1 MKRLLFIGL
10 SVILLLFGFSIFPER
25 YDLVIKNGKIIDGTG
40 NPWFI
45 ADIGIK
51 GKFIKKI
58 GFIKENLGRRV
69 IDANGLVVSPGFIDV
84 HTHAEGIEKNPK
96 IENYSFQGVTTVI
109 AGNCGSHSYPLKEH
123 FKKLKSNGISINY
136 GSLVGHNTIR
146 DIVMGKKQAL
156 PTKEEMEKMKKILEQ
171 ELKDGGL
178 GLSTG
183 LAYMP
188 GVYSNTEELVELGKV
203 VAKYHGIYTSH
214 IRNQG
219 KLIKEAIEEA
229 IQVGE
234 KNGIPVL
241 VSHIKL
247 AEESVWNEIWR
258 ITKPVEEARARG
270 VEVFLDQYPYT
281 ATSSGFESSLPAWSR
296 EGGLEKFR
304 ERLKDK
310 EQYEKI
316 KSHVIQGRLT
326 SLKGINKLQSI
337 FIASCPWKKE
347 YEGKNLEEILEMEG
361 KEPTVENG
369 ADLIIEIVKNGD
381 AQGIFFQMDESD
393 VKELMKLPY
402 LMIGSDGAMQIPGKG
417 FPHPRSYG
425 TYPRVLGR
433 YVREE
438 KVITLE
444 DAIRK
449 MTSLPANTFRIKKR
463 GILKEKFYADIVIFS
478 PEKIIDK
485 ATFSEPHQ
493 YPDGI
498 EYVIVNGEIVVE
510 KNRHTGKLPGMII
523 KRAEERRS

>member
-1 MKRLLFIGL
+1 MKRLFIL
-10 SVILLLFGFSIFPER
+10 AISVIAFFYGFSIFSER
-25 YDLVIKNGKIIDGTG
+25 YDLVIKNGKVIDGTG

-58 GFIKENLGRRV
+58 GFIETQKGKKV
-69 IDANGLVVSPGFIDV
+69 IDARGLVVSPGFIDV
-84 HTHAEGIEKNPK
+84 HTHAEGIERNLK

-109 AGNCGSHSYPLKEH
+109 AGNCGGHSYPLKEH
-123 FKKLKSNGISINY
+123 FEKLKANGISINY

-156 PTKEEMEKMKKILEQ
+156 PDREEMEKMKKLLEQ

-188 GVYSNTEELVELGKV
+188 GIYSNTEEIVELGKV

-219 KLIKEAIEEA
+219 KGIKEAIEEA

-234 KNGIPVL
+234 KNKIPVL

-247 AEESVWNEIWR
+247 ADESVWNEIWR
-258 ITKPVEEARARG
+258 IKKPVEEARSKG

-281 ATSSGFESSLPAWSR
+281 ATSSGFESSLPGWSR
-296 EGGLEKFR
+296 EGGLEKLR
-304 ERLKDK
+304 ERLSEK
-310 EQYEKI
+310 ENFEKV
-316 KSHVIQGRLT
+316 KAHVIQGRLT
-326 SLKGINKLQSI
+326 SVKGINKLQSI
-337 FIASCPWKKE
+337 FIASCSWKKE

-369 ADLIIEIVKNGD
+369 AELIIGIVKNGD

-402 LMIGSDGAMQIPGKG
+402 LMIGSDGAMQIYGRG

-425 TYPRVLGR
+425 TYPRILGR

-438 KVITLE
+438 KILSLE

-463 GILKEKFYADIVIFS
+463 GILKEGFYADIVIFS

-485 ATFSEPHQ
+485 ATFPNPHQ
-493 YPDGI
+493 YPEGI
-498 EYVIVNGEIVVE
+498 EYVIVNGEIIVE
-510 KNRHTGKLPGMII
+510 KNHHTGKLPGMII
-523 KRAEERRS
+523 KRE

>member
-1 MKRLLFIGL
+1 MKKIFIL
-10 SVILLLFGFSIFPER
+10 AISLITFFYGFSIFPER

-58 GFIKENLGRRV
+58 GFIEDSKGKKV
-69 IDANGLVVSPGFIDV
+69 IDARGLVISPGFIDV

-109 AGNCGSHSYPLKEH
+109 AGNCGGHSYPLKEH
-123 FKKLKSNGISINY
+123 FRKLKANGISINY

-146 DIVMGKKQAL
+146 DIVMGKKLAL
-156 PTKEEMEKMKKILEQ
+156 PNEEEMKRMKKLLEQ

-188 GVYSNTEELVELGKV
+188 GIYSNTEELVELGNV

-219 KLIKEAIEEA
+219 KGIKEAIEEA

-234 KNGIPVL
+234 ENKIPVL

-247 AEESVWNEIWR
+247 ADESVWNEIWR

-281 ATSSGFESSLPAWSR
+281 ATSSGFESSLPGWSR
-296 EGGLEKFR
+296 EGGLEKFK
-304 ERLKDK
+304 ERLLDK
-310 EQYEKI
+310 EKYEKI
-316 KSHVIQGRLT
+316 KAHVIQGRLT
-326 SLKGINKLQSI
+326 SIKGINKLQSI

-402 LMIGSDGAMQIPGKG
+402 LMIGSDGAMQIYGKG

-425 TYPRVLGR
+425 TYPRILGK

-438 KVITLE
+438 KVLNLE

-449 MTSLPANTFRIKKR
+449 MTSLPANTFRIMKR

-478 PEKIIDK
+478 LEKIIDK
-485 ATFSEPHQ
+485 ATFGNPHQ
-493 YPDGI
+493 YPEGI
-498 EYVIVNGEIVVE
+498 EYVIVNGKIVVE
-510 KNRHTGKLPGMII
+510 RNKHTGELPGMII
-523 KRAEERRS
+523 KRK

>member
-1 MKRLLFIGL
+1 MKKLFL
-10 SVILLLFGFSIFPER
+10 VAVSVMTFFYGFSLFSER
-25 YDLVIKNGKIIDGTG
+25 YDLLIKNGKIIEGTG

-58 GFIKENLGRRV
+58 GFIKDGRGKKV
-69 IDANGLVVSPGFIDV
+69 IDARGLVVSPGFIDV
-84 HTHAEGIEKNPK
+84 HTHTEGIEKNPK
-96 IENYSFQGVTTVI
+96 IENYSLQGVTTVI

-123 FKKLKSNGISINY
+123 FKRLKASGISINY

-146 DIVMGKKQAL
+146 DIVMGKNQAL
-156 PTKEEMEKMKKILEQ
+156 PNKEQMERMKKLLEQ
-171 ELKDGGL
+171 ELKEGGL

-188 GVYSNTEELVELGKV
+188 GIYSNTEELVELGKV

-219 KLIKEAIEEA
+219 RRIKEAIEEA
-229 IQVGE
+229 IEVGE
-234 KNGIPVL
+234 KNKIPVL

-258 ITKPVEEARARG
+258 ITKPVEEARAKG

-296 EGGLEKFR
+296 EGGLEKFK
-304 ERLKDK
+304 ERIANK
-310 EQYEKI
+310 EEYEKI
-316 KSHVIQGRLT
+316 KNHIIQVRLT
-326 SLKGINKLQSI
+326 SVKGINKLQSI

-347 YEGKNLEEILEMEG
+347 YEGKNLEEILEMNG
-361 KEPTVENG
+361 KEPTIENG
-369 ADLIIEIVKNGD
+369 AELIIDIVKNGD
-381 AQGIFFQMDESD
+381 AQGIFFQMDETD
-393 VKELMKLPY
+393 VKNLLKLSY
-402 LMIGSDGAMQIPGKG
+402 LMIGSDGAMQIFGRS

-425 TYPRVLGR
+425 TYPRILGR

-438 KVITLE
+438 KILTLE

-449 MTSLPANTFRIKKR
+449 MTSLPANTFRIQKR
-463 GILKEKFYADIVIFS
+463 GLLKEEFFADIVIFS

-485 ATFSEPHQ
+485 ATFQNPHQ
-493 YPDGI
+493 YPEGI
-498 EYVIVNGEIVVE
+498 EYVIVNGEIVSE
-510 KNRHTGKLPGMII
+510 KNKHTGKLPGMII
-523 KRAEERRS
+523 KRK

>member
-1 MKRLLFIGL
+1 MKKLFIL
-10 SVILLLFGFSIFPER
+10 VISVMTFFYGFSIFSEK
-25 YDLVIKNGKIIDGTG
+25 YDLVIKRGKIVDGTG

-58 GFIKENLGRRV
+58 GFIDEREGKKV
-69 IDANGLVVSPGFIDV
+69 IDAKDLVVSPGFIDV
-84 HTHAEGIEKNPK
+84 HTHAEGIERNPK

-109 AGNCGSHSYPLKEH
+109 AGNCGGHSYPLREH
-123 FKKLKSNGISINY
+123 FKKLKTTGISINY
-136 GSLVGHNTIR
+136 GSLVGHNKIR

-156 PTKEEMEKMKKILEQ
+156 PNKEEMERMKKLLEQ
-171 ELKDGGL
+171 ELKEGGL

-188 GVYSNTEELVELGKV
+188 GVYSNTEELVEIGKV

-219 KLIKEAIEEA
+219 RGIKEAIEEA
-229 IQVGE
+229 IEVGE
-234 KNGIPVL
+234 KNKIPVL

-247 AEESVWNEIWR
+247 ADESVWNEIWR

-270 VEVFLDQYPYT
+270 IEVFLDQYPYT

-296 EGGLEKFR
+296 EGGLEKFK
-304 ERLKDK
+304 ERTANK
-310 EQYEKI
+310 EQYQKI
-316 KSHVIQGRLT
+316 KNHVIQVRLT
-326 SLKGINKLQSI
+326 SVKGINKLQSI

-347 YEGKNLEEILEMEG
+347 YEGKNFEEILEMNG
-361 KEPTVENG
+361 TEPTTENG
-369 ADLIIEIVKNGD
+369 AELIIEIVKNGD
-381 AQGIFFQMDESD
+381 AQGIFFQMDETD
-393 VKELMKLPY
+393 VKELLKLSY
-402 LMIGSDGAMQIPGKG
+402 LMIGSDGAMQTFGKG

-425 TYPRVLGR
+425 TYPRILGR
-433 YVREE
+433 YVKGENI
-438 KVITLE
+438 ITLE

-449 MTSLPANTFRIKKR
+449 MTSLPANTFRIQKR
-463 GILKEKFYADIVIFS
+463 GVLKEGFFADIVIFS

-485 ATFSEPHQ
+485 ATFQNPHQ
-493 YPDGI
+493 YPEGI

-510 KNRHTGKLPGMII
+510 KNKHTGKLPGMII
-523 KRAEERRS
+523 KRK

>member
-1 MKRLLFIGL
+1 MKRIFIIIAFFL
-10 SVILLLFGFSIFPER
+10 GFSIFSER
-25 YDLVIKNGKIIDGTG
+25 YDILIKNGRIIDGTG

-45 ADIGIK
+45 ADIGIN

-58 GFIKENLGRRV
+58 GFIDERLGKRV
-69 IDANGLVVSPGFIDV
+69 INAKDLVVSPGFIDV

-109 AGNCGSHSYPLKEH
+109 AGNCGNHSYPLKEH

-156 PTKEEMEKMKKILEQ
+156 PNEEEMKKMRKLLEQ
-171 ELKDGGL
+171 ELKAGGI

-188 GVYSNTEELVELGKV
+188 GIYSNTDELVELGKV

-219 KLIKEAIEEA
+219 KGIKEAIEEA

-234 KNGIPVL
+234 KNRIPVL
-241 VSHIKL
+241 ISHIKL

-258 ITKPVEEARARG
+258 IRKPVEEARERG

-296 EGGLEKFR
+296 EGGIEKFK
-304 ERLKDK
+304 ERLLDR

-316 KSHVIQGRLT
+316 KNHVIQARLT
-326 SLKGINKLQSI
+326 SVKGINKLQSI
-337 FIASCPWKKE
+337 FIASCHWKKE

-361 KEPTVENG
+361 KEPTVGNG

-402 LMIGSDGAMQIPGKG
+402 LMIGSDGAMQILKQG

-425 TYPRVLGR
+425 TYPRILGK

-438 KVITLE
+438 KVLTLE
-444 DAIRK
+444 DAVRK
-449 MTSLPANTFRIKKR
+449 MTSLPANTFRIRKR
-463 GILKEKFYADIVIFS
+463 GILKENFYADIVIFS
-478 PEKIIDK
+478 PENIADK
-485 ATFSEPHQ
+485 ATFGNPHQ
-493 YPDGI
+493 YPEGI

-523 KRAEERRS
+523 KRD

>member
-1 MKRLLFIGL
+1 MKR
-10 SVILLLFGFSIFPER
+10 ILLILPLVFFLVFWIFPEK

-58 GFIKENLGRRV
+58 GFIEDSKGKKV
-69 IDANGLVVSPGFIDV
+69 IDARGLVVSPGFIDV
-84 HTHAEGIEKNPK
+84 HTHAEGIEKNPR

-109 AGNCGSHSYPLKEH
+109 AGNCGGHSYPLKEH
-123 FKKLKSNGISINY
+123 FRKLKTKGISINY

-156 PTKEEMEKMKKILEQ
+156 PNEEEMKRMKKLLEQ

-188 GVYSNTEELVELGKV
+188 GIYSNTEELVELGKV

-219 KLIKEAIEEA
+219 KGIKEAIEEA

-234 KNGIPVL
+234 KNKIPVL

-247 AEESVWNEIWR
+247 ADESVWNEIWR

-281 ATSSGFESSLPAWSR
+281 ATSSGFESSLPGWSR
-296 EGGLEKFR
+296 EGGLEKFK
-304 ERLKDK
+304 ERLLDK
-310 EQYEKI
+310 EKYEKI
-316 KSHVIQGRLT
+316 KAHVIQGRLT
-326 SLKGINKLQSI
+326 SIKGINKLQSI

-402 LMIGSDGAMQIPGKG
+402 LMIGSDGAMQIYGKG

-425 TYPRVLGR
+425 TYPRILGK

-438 KVITLE
+438 KVLTLE

-449 MTSLPANTFRIKKR
+449 MTSLPANTFRIRKR

-478 PEKIIDK
+478 PERIIDK
-485 ATFSEPHQ
+485 ATFGNPNQ
-493 YPDGI
+493 YPEGI
-498 EYVIVNGEIVVE
+498 EYVIVNGKIVVE
-510 KNRHTGKLPGMII
+510 RNKHTGELPGMII
-523 KRAEERRS
+523 KRE